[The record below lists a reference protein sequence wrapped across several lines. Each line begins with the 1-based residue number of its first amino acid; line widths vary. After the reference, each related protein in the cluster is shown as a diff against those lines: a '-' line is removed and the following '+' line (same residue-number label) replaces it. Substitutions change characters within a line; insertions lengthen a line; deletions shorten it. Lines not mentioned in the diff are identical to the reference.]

1 MKTKSTLVGLFFSSL
16 VLAGAPMRPDKD
28 NLVDFALPIVGT
40 DSAFE
45 LSNGNLY
52 PAISLPWGAHTWS
65 PQTAGN
71 DTGWFYV
78 YGHRKIHGFRQ
89 THQPSPWIGDY
100 GQFSMMPGVDI
111 KNPTDGGR
119 ASWFSHKTETAK
131 PHYYSVYLAD
141 YDVTVELAPTCDA
154 AILRLTYPET
164 DKADFVVDAFGGGSI
179 TSIDEKKG
187 VVEGWGRNH
196 NFFVMA
202 CDHPF
207 VSALVEGVLGILRFP
222 KLKKGEQVNV
232 RVASSFV
239 SLDQARV
246 NLRQVQGEGF
256 DAVVAAGRKAWNEA
270 LGRVVIE
277 TEDVDRAR
285 MFYTCLY
292 RAMLFPRRHF
302 DTDANGKPVH
312 RSPHNNE
319 VLAGRY
325 YGGTGFWDTFRSL
338 FPLLNFLYPEMNKEM
353 TEGLTNCYKEGGWLP
368 EWSAPGFRGCMIG
381 NNSASVVADA
391 FLTGAAKGEDAAKLW
406 EAVVHGANN
415 SHPRITSQGRAAVK
429 EYIELGYVPR
439 DVINEST
446 ARTLEY
452 AYDDWCILMFGRL
465 LGRPASEL
473 DVYAKRCQNWRN
485 VFNKEVG
492 LACGRKKDGTWDPQ
506 FNPYRWGGDFTE
518 GNSLHYT
525 WSVFHDI
532 AALIDAMGGAKAFND
547 RLDSVFALPPVF
559 DATPYGGV
567 IHEIR
572 EMQIMGFGQYAHGNQ
587 PIQHMPYLYDWS
599 GEPWKTQKWVNEIM
613 RRLYH
618 PTPDGYCGDED
629 NGQTSA
635 WYVWGSLGM
644 YPVCPG
650 SGEYALG
657 APQLASATL
666 TFGKTKLT
674 IKAVLA
680 DGSPMKD
687 VDATPYVQRV
697 TLYGQTIDRNYGSR
711 AELVKGGTLSFTMGP
726 KPNLKRG
733 TTAAAAPYSFSRE
746 KKK

>member
-1 MKTKSTLVGLFFSSL
+1 MKTKLIAASL
-16 VLAGAPMRPDKD
+16 LLASCVFAGAPMCPDAT
-28 NLVDFALPIVGT
+28 NYVDFALPIVGT

-65 PQTAGN
+65 PQTGDN
-71 DTGWFYV
+71 NTGWYYV
-78 YGHRKIHGFRQ
+78 YGHHKIHGIRQ

-100 GQFSMMPGVDI
+100 GQFSMMPGVDM
-111 KNPTDGGR
+111 KDATDGGR

-131 PHYYSVYLAD
+131 PYYYSVYLAD

-164 DKADFVVDAFGGGSI
+164 DKADFIVDAFGGGSI
-179 TSIDEKKG
+179 TRIDAEKG
-187 VVEGWGRNH
+187 VIEGFGRNK

-202 CDHPF
+202 FDRPF
-207 VSALVEGVLGILRFP
+207 ATSRAEGVLAIVRFP
-222 KLKKGEQVNV
+222 KTKKGEQVNV

-239 SLDQARV
+239 SLEQAKI
-246 NLRQVQGEGF
+246 NLRQVAGKSF
-256 DAVVAAGRKAWNEA
+256 DAVAAAGRKEWNDA
-270 LGRVVIE
+270 LGRVAIE
-277 TEDVDRAR
+277 TPDVDRAR

-302 DTDANGKPVH
+302 DLDANGQPVH
-312 RSPHNNE
+312 RSPHNGQ

-325 YGGTGFWDTFRSL
+325 FGGTGFWDTFRSL

-353 TEGLTNCYKEGGWLP
+353 TEGLANCFKESGWLP

-391 FLTGAAKGEDAAKLW
+391 FLTGAAEGEDAETLW
-406 EAVVHGANN
+406 KAVVHGANN
-415 SHPRITSQGRAAVK
+415 SHPKITSQGRAAVK

-439 DVINEST
+439 DVIHESV

-452 AYDDWCILMFGRL
+452 AYDDWCILQFGRK
-465 LGRPASEL
+465 LGRSPEEL
-473 DVYAKRCQNWRN
+473 AVYAQRCENWRN
-485 VFNKEVG
+485 VFNKDVG
-492 LACGRKKDGTWDPQ
+492 LTVGRKKDGSWDPK

-518 GNSLHYT
+518 GNSLHYS
-525 WSVFHDI
+525 WSVFHDVD
-532 AALIDAMGGAKAFND
+532 ALIQAMGGRDAFNA
-547 RLDSVFALPPVF
+547 RLDSIFDLPPVF

-599 GEPWKTQKWVNEIM
+599 GQPWKTQKWVNEIM
-613 RRLYH
+613 RRLYK

-635 WYVWGSLGM
+635 WYVWGTLGM

-657 APQLASATL
+657 APQVTSATVTL
-666 TFGKTKLT
+666 GGKKLT

-680 DGSPMKD
+680 DGKPMAD
-687 VDATPYVQRV
+687 VDKTPYVQRV
-697 TLYGQTIDRNYGSR
+697 TLNGQALERNYVTR
-711 AELVKGGTLSFTMGP
+711 AELVKGGTLVFTMGAE
-726 KPNLKRG
+726 PNTKRG
-733 TTAAAAPYSFSRE
+733 TSQAAAPYSFSRE
-746 KKK
+746 KK